1 MGRKIKRIEEK
12 RSEKKKRERVQK
24 TEEKVKERRES
35 IA

>member
-12 RSEKKKRERVQK
+12 RSEKKRERVQK
-24 TEEKVKERRES
+24 PEEKVKERRES